1 MNLDLLPLKSCMRVY
16 RECVC
21 VRVYVYLWCVTA
33 AAASAI
39 ANSFW
44 LPRVV
49 NNCEFCSNV
58 VCRAQPSM
66 CKCVCVFEAFNCVC
80 MNVHVYVA
88 MAMSGLP
95 YVPSTYICMCLCTYV
110 CTYTYLH
117 IMSSRLAD
125 MTALY
130 APMYISVSVSCLGGA
145 FLTSN
150 SNNAPPTTA
159 ECMSICQCLWV
170 LLYLSPFRCLPLY
183 VCVSDAECKH
193 MLRTPLTL
201 SWSLQVWSAKY
212 THTHANC
219 HVSPAYTHTQ
229 TLEIA
234 KFTCVCVAVVM
245 GLG

>member
-66 CKCVCVFEAFNCVC
+66 CKCVCVCSRHLIVC
-80 MNVHVYVA
+80 VA

-159 ECMSICQCLWV
+159 ECMSICQCVWV

-183 VCVSDAECKH
+183 VWVMQNASTCCENALNPE
-193 MLRTPLTL
+193 LEFA
-201 SWSLQVWSAKY
+201 SLISQIH
-212 THTHANC
+212 THTQIVTYLWH
-219 HVSPAYTHTQ
+219 THTQ